1 MSKKHRGRFKGDP
14 VTYQLPNPAGGVQ
27 LETFVPWTLV
37 KRGLRKQVITPLDA
51 PQEFL
56 SEATRER
63 EARSA
68 AQDTALMRAL
78 GLAHHWQRLLDE
90 QRAAS
95 VAEIAEVEGMD
106 VTQVR
111 RVMRLT
117 LLAPEVVERLVG
129 SPDAVL
135 ETAQRFQGLEKA
147 LARLPPEHRE
157 ILLLREIEE
166 MSYEDIAAVLN
177 LNTGTVKSRIARAR
191 AGLLEKM
198 PH

>member
-1 MSKKHRGRFKGDP
+1 MSRKHYGKQTGRP
-14 VTYQLPNPAGGVQ
+14 ITHELPAPAGGVR

-37 KRGLRKQVITPLDA
+37 KRGYKAQVITPLDA

-63 EARSA
+63 EARAA

-95 VAEIAEVEGMD
+95 VAEIAEAEGMD

-117 LLAPEVVERLVG
+117 LLAPEVVERLAG

-135 ETAQRFQGLEKA
+135 EKVMRRPWPNGWSDQMRV
-147 LARLPPEHRE
+147 LAPP
-157 ILLLREIEE
+157 
-166 MSYEDIAAVLN
+166 V
-177 LNTGTVKSRIARAR
+177 
-191 AGLLEKM
+191 
-198 PH
+198 